1 MQIFKI
7 YFKIIK
13 ANSVQ
18 IIMYLAIFLTMAII
32 FSFSA
37 PSDNKE
43 SFSQTKTKTAFINL
57 DKNTYLTKGLKEYMN
72 KYVDYVDIENKPEKL
87 QDALFYRDVEYII
100 TIPENFTSDFL
111 SGKIPKVE
119 KTTVP
124 NSAAGMYIDMTL
136 NKYLNALRV
145 YSNNIPGITEEELV
159 SKAAD
164 NTAENIQVSVKN
176 FENKKNNTSYAVNY
190 FNYLAYVLLAMLILG
205 VSSNLMVFNNKNL
218 KRRNL
223 CSPMKNKTF
232 NAQLIAANLAFGFI
246 CYSVITVFAF
256 ILNRKNMLNYGGALL
271 CLNGLIYTVVAL
283 SISYL
288 VGILIKSRSIQSA
301 VSNILALGLSFPTG
315 VFVPQELLSSKT
327 LAVASC
333 TPTYWFVKANNVI
346 GTLSSVSLN
355 TLSPILMYML
365 IQLVFAAAIF
375 SVAMVISK
383 QKRIANS

>member
-13 ANSVQ
+13 ANLGQ
-18 IIMYLAIFLTMAII
+18 IIMYLAIFMTMAMI

-37 PSDNKE
+37 SSDNKD
-43 SFSQTKTKTAFINL
+43 SFSQTKAKAALINL
-57 DKNTYLTKGLKEYMN
+57 DKNTYLINGLKEYMS

-176 FENKKNNTSYAVNY
+176 FENKKNNTAYAVNY

-375 SVAMVISK
+375 SVALVINK

>member
-13 ANSVQ
+13 ANLGQ
-18 IIMYLAIFLTMAII
+18 IIMYLAIFMTMAMI

-37 PSDNKE
+37 SSDNKD
-43 SFSQTKTKTAFINL
+43 SFSQTKAKAALINL
-57 DKNTYLTKGLKEYMN
+57 DKNTYLINGLKEYMS

-176 FENKKNNTSYAVNY
+176 FENKKNNTAYAVNY